1 MKKLKI
7 GLITFGIFLCS
18 WGLQAQEEHKEH
30 EEESKEHDHSEHSG
44 DHFHHNSITFL
55 LSHTF
60 LSEGVKEG
68 DRTWLVVPSL
78 GLNYNYRF
86 NEKWALGWH
95 NDLIIET
102 FVVEDTREGS
112 TEETLERELPLATML
127 VGTYKLS
134 ESWGFA
140 LGGGVEI
147 EKNENFGLIRAGV
160 EYGIEIPE
168 RRLEVIIGLNYDILI
183 DAYNSFNIGIGLAK
197 LW

>member
-1 MKKLKI
+1 MKI
-7 GLITFGIFLCS
+7 AILIFSILLCS
-18 WGLQAQEEHKEH
+18 WGLRGQEEHKEQ
-30 EEESKEHDHSEHSG
+30 EEGSKEHEHSEHSG
-44 DHFHHNSITFL
+44 EHFHHNSITFL
-55 LSHTF
+55 ISHTF
-60 LSEGVKEG
+60 LSEGVREG
-68 DRTWLVVPSL
+68 EKSWIVAPSL

-86 NEKWALGWH
+86 NDKWSLGWH

-102 FVVEDTREGS
+102 FIVEDTREGN
-112 TEETLERELPLATML
+112 EGGTLERELPLATMI

-140 LGGGVEI
+140 LGGGIEI

-168 RRLEVIIGLNYDILI
+168 RRLEVVIGLNYDILI
-183 DAYNSFNIGIGLAK
+183 DAYNSFNVGIGLAK